1 MSAKF
6 SFRRPTLT
14 YLVNTLHSSLL
25 LQASLCFCF
34 IPETFSPLQNLQERH
49 CLKDIKFWSCIA
61 RKSKSRLS
69 FPRPLLYWRSNT
81 SYIFYKNLYFLKTL
95 WKKSKNLTI
104 LLLLVVPLSLLVFL
118 LFIILILWSI
128 VCLFQ
133 RDLYIIQAH
142 IVGFFFFFGKTLI
155 SFMSLF
161 CTLFLLSC

>member
-6 SFRRPTLT
+6 SFRTPTLT

-95 WKKSKNLTI
+95 WKKSKKPHDFTI
-104 LLLLVVPLSLLVFL
+104 ISSTIITTSIYPIYSSYLMIDCLSFSERLIYHSSPYCWVFF
-118 LFIILILWSI
+118 LFWKDFDIFHELIL
-128 VCLFQ
+128 
-133 RDLYIIQAH
+133 
-142 IVGFFFFFGKTLI
+142 
-155 SFMSLF
+155 
-161 CTLFLLSC
+161 